1 MIDDTAILESN
12 GTISERQLGDLGW
25 SLRPEGLC
33 RDDTCVLV
41 PDRAA
46 LVGSDGIDLCVLG
59 DLLDRPVAFDDGSN
73 LAAIGLERSRRR
85 SALRD
90 LVAPDF
96 RLPDLDGGVTALSDH
111 RSKKRLLVAFSSW

>member
-46 LVGSDGIDLCVLG
+46 LVGSDGIDLRVLG
-59 DLLDRPVAFDDGSN
+59 DLLDRPVALDDGSN

>member
-46 LVGSDGIDLCVLG
+46 LVGSDGIDLRVLG
-59 DLLDRPVAFDDGSN
+59 DLLDRPVALDDGSN

-111 RSKKRLLVAFSSW
+111 RSKKRLLVAFSSC

>member
-1 MIDDTAILESN
+1 MLA
-12 GTISERQLGDLGW
+12 RAQLVDEAGRWTGGDA
-25 SLRPEGLC
+25 C
-33 RDDTCVLV
+33 LV
-41 PDRAA
+41 Q
-46 LVGSDGIDLCVLG
+46 LG
-59 DLLDRPVAFDDGSN
+59 DLLDRPVAIDDGSN